1 MRRINDMIR
10 QRSASV
16 CKQQHLIVMAKI
28 TGSFESGRRGIVSN
42 TMQLNQN
49 QNEDVNV
56 TVTGSRM
63 LSTFV
68 NNDNYPIK
76 RMNMNMNIDKNK
88 SVRTV
93 ASNTSSVNVHS
104 DSLCRTN
111 SIPFLG
117 SNDDNEDDEEEVNDD
132 MRGHKSKG
140 RHNLNANIVSTFVTE
155 KELRTLA
162 SKKSTPLSLAQM
174 YRYASSDMHTGQR
187 LRNAQFLHREL
198 QIRISQRIVE
208 LRRLPCGLGKMGDIQ
223 NVINTYLVYL
233 QKLSEFPCPQ
243 SNNEEKEFTIL
254 LQSFVLDRK
263 SIPQALSRG
272 INSLRDHRREGLTS
286 RKIKEMEVALYRF
299 FTARV
304 GLRFLTEHHVLSAPY
319 DHDTDDEP
327 KLSLESSEYE
337 RPSFKGCIQKDC
349 RPVDEVEKVV
359 RLVTRNVERSFGK
372 APPIEII
379 DCTKNSKHGDVFTYV
394 PTHLHYILAEL
405 LKNSCRATMK
415 R

>member
-1 MRRINDMIR
+1 
-10 QRSASV
+10 
-16 CKQQHLIVMAKI
+16 
-28 TGSFESGRRGIVSN
+28 
-42 TMQLNQN
+42 
-49 QNEDVNV
+49 
-56 TVTGSRM
+56 
-63 LSTFV
+63 
-68 NNDNYPIK
+68 
-76 RMNMNMNIDKNK
+76 
-88 SVRTV
+88 
-93 ASNTSSVNVHS
+93 
-104 DSLCRTN
+104 
-111 SIPFLG
+111 
-117 SNDDNEDDEEEVNDD
+117 
-132 MRGHKSKG
+132 
-140 RHNLNANIVSTFVTE
+140 
-155 KELRTLA
+155 
-162 SKKSTPLSLAQM
+162 
-174 YRYASSDMHTGQR
+174 MHTGQR

-243 SNNEEKEFTIL
+243 SNDEEKEFTIL

-272 INSLRDHRREGLTS
+272 INSLRDHRREGLSS

-327 KLSLESSEYE
+327 KLRLESILYE